1 MNHASILVV
10 YNRSLSDCEAVSGLL
25 SAPTQVLVYDNSEKD
40 FENEAFCAKRG
51 WQYLG
56 GSGNVGLS
64 RAYQACIDRL
74 EQMQFSGLITVFD
87 DDTTVSSAFLD
98 AMCCAVDE
106 NPGISLF
113 FPILSA
119 GGRIVSPQIIHENQ
133 HAEFFSDPDACVCYR
148 GKEMFA
154 FNSGMTIRS
163 EVFRKVQYNTEL
175 FLDGID
181 YDFLLRCYQQGMKS
195 MAVPFEM
202 EHGFSGTQHPSADQA
217 EKRFSNYA
225 RDHAVV
231 LKDNP
236 SGYRYLVGKRAL
248 HLALMY
254 HKLSFLRIFKQNKPK
269 KMRMNID

>member
-1 MNHASILVV
+1 MNHVSILVV
-10 YNRSLSDCEAVSGLL
+10 YNRSLSECEAVSGLI

-40 FENEAFCAKRG
+40 LKNQAFCAEHG

-56 GSGNVGLS
+56 GAGNVGLS
-64 RAYQACIDRL
+64 RAYQVCIDRL
-74 EQMQFSGLITVFD
+74 KEMQFSGLVTVFD
-87 DDTTVSSAFLD
+87 DDTTVSPAFFA
-98 AMCCAVDE
+98 AMCHAVDE
-106 NPGISLF
+106 NPEISLF

-133 HAEFFSDPDACVCYR
+133 HAKFFPDPDACVCHQD
-148 GKEMFA
+148 EDMFA

-163 EVFRKVQYNTEL
+163 EVFHKVGYNTEL

-181 YDFLLRCYQQGMKS
+181 YDFLLRCYRQGFKS
-195 MAVPFEM
+195 MAVPFQM
-202 EHGFSGTQHPSADQA
+202 EHGFSGAQHPSVNQA
-217 EKRFSNYA
+217 EKRFLNYA
-225 RDHAVV
+225 KDYAVV

-254 HKLSFLRIFKQNKPK
+254 HKLSFLRIFKQNQPK
-269 KMRMNID
+269 KTRMNID